1 MTTKRAVQHLQALI
15 ELDERAEMQ
24 MSALVGTLRQVIVQM
39 DAILD
44 DADQPVSETLAEKTT
59 GLETQFLLGRGPVK
73 AGTVA
78 LYLDGVVVSKASYN
92 VIGGGITPKA
102 AIPAGKVLRT
112 DYVVLGLGTQTAAL
126 MAGMGDLG
134 VAEFVAKK
142 SKYQRV
148 IGWIEANG

>member
-1 MTTKRAVQHLQALI
+1 MTTKRAMQHLQTLI

-24 MSALVGTLRQVIVQM
+24 MSALAGTLRQVVVQM

-78 LYLDGVVVSKASYN
+78 LYLDGVVVSQ
-92 VIGGGITPKA
+92 GE
-102 AIPAGKVLRT
+102 L
-112 DYVVLGLGTQTAAL
+112 
-126 MAGMGDLG
+126 
-134 VAEFVAKK
+134 
-142 SKYQRV
+142 
-148 IGWIEANG
+148 